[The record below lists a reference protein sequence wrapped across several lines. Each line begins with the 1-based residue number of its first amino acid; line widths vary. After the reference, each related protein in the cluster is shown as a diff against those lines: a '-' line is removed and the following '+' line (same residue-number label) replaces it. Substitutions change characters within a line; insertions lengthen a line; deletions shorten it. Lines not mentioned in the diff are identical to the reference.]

1 METPSVICA
10 LLATMIAKHKWGTP
24 ISQEHLLALSAI
36 DGDYP
41 TAREV
46 YDDLRSEPY
55 IAYRGKRGIELDKST
70 FDQRGGSLPR
80 V

>member
-1 METPSVICA
+1 MEKPSVKCA

-24 ISQEHLLALSAI
+24 ISEEALLNLSAI

-46 YDDLRSEPY
+46 PFTIRAFPAM
-55 IAYRGKRGIELDKST
+55 ITA
-70 FDQRGGSLPR
+70 
-80 V
+80 